1 MKGLEPASQAW
12 NSSAPA
18 NIVKSR
24 VPAYIQSL
32 FEQRLHGDGMNLRDL
47 AVFATTLSGFVHN
60 EAISNVMDLFK
71 HSVCQTTETVR
82 SGGVDNV
89 VISGSVAT
97 HICGGWHYGDKTFRR
112 AAEASGVAE
121 RHCIRCFRGV

>member
-1 MKGLEPASQAW
+1 M
-12 NSSAPA
+12 
-18 NIVKSR
+18 KSR

-71 HSVCQTTETVR
+71 HSVCQITETLR
-82 SGGVDNV
+82 SGDVDNV
-89 VISGSVAT
+89 VKAYGPQLVDGSSA
-97 HICGGWHYGDKTFRR
+97 YM
-112 AAEASGVAE
+112 AMA
-121 RHCIRCFRGV
+121 